1 MHERADMAETKL
13 CVLLVDDEPN
23 VLSGLRRSLRPMR
36 DKLEIVF
43 ASGAHE
49 ALDIMAKVPLD
60 LIVSDMRMPGMDG
73 IQLLGE
79 VRARFPGIVRFALSG
94 DVSRGALLAS
104 AGLVHRYL
112 AKPCD
117 TQELQTALSSV
128 WELRPLVTNNDLKN
142 TLSQI
147 ESLPAAPALY
157 RSLVRALDAPSAA
170 GEDVGRIIAIDI
182 AMTTKVLQVAGW
194 ALFGDNQL
202 FFSVP
207 HAVDSLGIE
216 TLRAMASSGGALASL
231 EHEAFE
237 RMSLGPLWNHARS
250 VADFAR
256 QIARSSNAGGEI
268 ADQAYVGGL
277 LHDVGKLAFA
287 ATTPVA
293 HAAASVRAVTDNIG
307 LLDAERDVIGA
318 THPEAGAYLLGI
330 WGLAGPIVEAVR
342 FHHNPSSVARRGF
355 SAVTAVHV
363 ADALLGDDSA
373 TNLDQ
378 PYLDGLGVCDQIETW
393 RALTGETAV
402 A

>member
-1 MHERADMAETKL
+1 MAESKL

-43 ASGAHE
+43 ASGARE
-49 ALDIMAKVPLD
+49 ALDIMAQMPLD

-79 VRARFPGIVRFALSG
+79 IRERFPGVVRFALSG
-94 DVSRGALLAS
+94 DVSRQALLAS

-117 TQELQTALSSV
+117 LKELQTAISSV
-128 WELRPLVTNNDLKN
+128 WELSSLVTNKDLKN

-157 RSLVRALDAPSAA
+157 RSLVGALDAPSAA
-170 GEDVGRIIAIDI
+170 GEDAGRIIAMDI
-182 AMTTKVLQVAGW
+182 AMSAKVLQVAGW

-207 HAVDSLGIE
+207 RAVDSLGVD
-216 TLRAMASSGGALASL
+216 TLRAMASAGGTLASL
-231 EHEAFE
+231 GHDAFE
-237 RMSLGPLWNHARS
+237 RLSLRPLWDHAQA
-250 VADFAR
+250 VARLAR
-256 QIARSSNAGGEI
+256 RIAQSANAGGEI
-268 ADQAYVGGL
+268 ADQSYVGGL
-277 LHDVGKLAFA
+277 LHDFGKLVFA
-287 ATTPVA
+287 ITTPA
-293 HAAASVRAVTDNIG
+293 ALAAAPARAAADNTC
-307 LLDAERDVIGA
+307 LLDAERDLIGA

-330 WGLAGPIVEAVR
+330 WGLAHPIVEAVR
-342 FHHNPSSVARRGF
+342 LHHNPSSVGRPGF

-363 ADALLGDDSA
+363 ADALLSDDSA
-373 TNLDQ
+373 AGLDV
-378 PYLDGLGVCDQIETW
+378 PYLDGLGISDQIETW
-393 RALTGETAV
+393 RMLLGEPAV